1 MQTTIVTGRAV
12 GLRTALRAKHVSP
25 ALRSYAT
32 PATFKEDEDPQL
44 DGYPQLPYVS
54 RQRLPARGWD
64 DWQMRRNFGDTL
76 HERDEILSM
85 WGPDAPVVPQ
95 STALRH
101 LIIATLG
108 FVSFGFFAKF
118 FLIPDRPAV
127 PRDYPFSGLV
137 AELGG
142 LEDNKAR
149 SEAESEEE

>member
-1 MQTTIVTGRAV
+1 MTQYVHV
-12 GLRTALRAKHVSP
+12 YSFLEHNSNLR
-25 ALRSYAT
+25 
-32 PATFKEDEDPQL
+32 Q
-44 DGYPQLPYVS
+44 
-54 RQRLPARGWD
+54 
-64 DWQMRRNFGDTL
+64 L

-142 LEDNKAR
+142 LEDNKVCYPTSMDKR
-149 SEAESEEE
+149 PC